1 MPRVIREVYSSAG
14 AGGARPRTR
23 IPPHVVPAKA
33 GTHNHRR
40 ASLRRGGSPSVSKQS
55 TAVVMGPGVRRNDKK
70 STLGECLLDHEM
82 AGLAVAALEEAAR
95 LEQLAQL
102 FQHRRAAA

>member
-1 MPRVIREVYSSAG
+1 MTPKLPPPANTKAVLVALVTSDTDQVLIAPRSWRRLMPRVIREVYSSAG

-55 TAVVMGPGVRRNDKK
+55 TAVAMGPGVRRDDGR
-70 STLGECLLDHEM
+70 S
-82 AGLAVAALEEAAR
+82 
-95 LEQLAQL
+95 
-102 FQHRRAAA
+102 